1 MTQRN
6 INAMDMVVD
15 KIAEGAKLSEALKT
29 VYKKRSICIPYTDD
43 NASVLIVDLGL
54 SMRAANALLRSKLD
68 TIAKVVEFC
77 NEHKITE
84 IKNLGR
90 GSGIEIFEAILDYS
104 WEHMSEK
111 ERVIFLIDTVER
123 NEDYIREEIA

>member
-6 INAMDMVVD
+6 IDVMDIIVD
-15 KIAEGAKLSEALKT
+15 KIAEGAKLSETLNA
-29 VYKKRSICIPYTDD
+29 VYKKRSVCIPYKDD
-43 NASVLIVDLGL
+43 SANVLIIDLGL

-68 TIAKVVEFC
+68 TIGKVVTFC

-90 GSGIEIFEAILDYS
+90 GSGIEIFEAILDYG

-111 ERVIFLIDTVER
+111 EKVTFLIDAVER
-123 NEDYIREEIA
+123 NQDYIREGIV